1 MNFPSIANY
10 NNIFKG
16 LTQTFQQQQQASQ
29 GSQYKLEDLIN
40 RSSGLGRAEKEVI
53 FEYIKNGEESASTKS
68 RKEYI
73 TNIIIIFNSF
83 FEYGFLRRSNSSST
97 GGGGGPLRS
106 SYTDEWADSG
116 DSGQLGRVEHYWEY
130 MTMQFTGDLDSIRYI
145 NFYYED
151 ASTNRE
157 KALGWI
163 LLALNQKDEL
173 KKVMLEIFGNIPILQ
188 LYSKEESYLWANRKE
203 ILEAADI
210 VQQKNLYNP
219 CPLLDNFIEFGRKKE

>member
-1 MNFPSIANY
+1 
-10 NNIFKG
+10 
-16 LTQTFQQQQQASQ
+16 
-29 GSQYKLEDLIN
+29 
-40 RSSGLGRAEKEVI
+40 
-53 FEYIKNGEESASTKS
+53 
-68 RKEYI
+68 
-73 TNIIIIFNSF
+73 
-83 FEYGFLRRSNSSST
+83 
-97 GGGGGPLRS
+97 
-106 SYTDEWADSG
+106 
-116 DSGQLGRVEHYWEY
+116 
-130 MTMQFTGDLDSIRYI
+130 MQFTGELDSIRYI

-219 CPLLDNFIEFGRKKE
+219 CPLLDNFIEFGRKKEEKREDKGLMMLLENGEAATLGSGQDMPVTPTREEENHAGGQMDFNDDNYFTR